1 MNPKSLHPADR
12 GFDGATRMV
21 DIIRIT
27 TMGNQ
32 IKLISLHCLAPKW
45 RIWHWNSAASSNKKV
60 FITDPEIM
68 VDMLVHCIDRTSG
81 RDAVHD
87 PDADH
92 RWATE
97 EAEVARTPFQGGGQ
111 GRFGKEWTAD
121 EKEDRRTAKMLAK
134 VYQPDKLVHE
144 VKIPY

>member
-1 MNPKSLHPADR
+1 MVEIMRMAANGNPVK
-12 GFDGATRMV
+12 F
-21 DIIRIT
+21 
-27 TMGNQ
+27 
-32 IKLISLHCLAPKW
+32 ISLHCLAPLW
-45 RIWHWNSAASSNKKV
+45 RIWYLDPAASSKKKI

-97 EAEVARTPFQGGGQ
+97 EAEVAKAPFQGGPWSRYR
-111 GRFGKEWTAD
+111 GRVGKEWTAA
-121 EKEDRRTAKMLAK
+121 EKENRQIAKTLAK
-134 VYQPDKLVHE
+134 VYQPDKLGHE

>member
-1 MNPKSLHPADR
+1 MVEIL
-12 GFDGATRMV
+12 RM
-21 DIIRIT
+21 T

-32 IKLISLHCLAPKW
+32 IKFISLHCLAPKW
-45 RIWHWNSAASSNKKV
+45 RIWYWDPAASKKKV
-60 FITDPEIM
+60 FITDPEVM
-68 VDMLVHCIDRTSG
+68 VDALVHCIDRTSG
-81 RDAVHD
+81 RDPVHD

-97 EAEVARTPFQGGGQ
+97 EVEVARTPFQGGGR

-121 EKEDRRTAKMLAK
+121 EKEDRRIAKMLAK
-134 VYQPDKLVHE
+134 VYQPEKLGHE